1 MQLLLCSA
9 HPHSFISVIGLWV
22 HLHSPV
28 LFLAPVQIDVLEEVA
43 SAVGDKMDVYLD
55 GGIRRGTDV
64 FKALA
69 RGAKAVFIGR
79 PSLWGLSYK
88 VQ

>member
-1 MQLLLCSA
+1 M
-9 HPHSFISVIGLWV
+9 
-22 HLHSPV
+22 
-28 LFLAPVQIDVLEEVA
+28 E
-43 SAVGDKMDVYLD
+43 VYLD

-79 PSLWGLSYK
+79 PSLWGLAYK
-88 VQ
+88 VLILEVRYTLCMRIST

>member
-1 MQLLLCSA
+1 M
-9 HPHSFISVIGLWV
+9 
-22 HLHSPV
+22 
-28 LFLAPVQIDVLEEVA
+28 
-43 SAVGDKMDVYLD
+43 YLD

-79 PSLWGLSYK
+79 PSLWGLVYK
-88 VQ
+88 VLSWHSCVIMNRGDPYAPANNLIYLNVVF